1 MEQLNKM
8 SIQEVAIKQ
17 INNTKKVY
25 LLSPERMFSE
35 YNGEKENV
43 KNYYGRQLL
52 EMLQNA
58 EDAASKAK
66 GKKKVLIKLQE
77 NQLIIANTGHPFSEE
92 GLTSI
97 FHSHLSPKEV
107 QENQIGNKGLG
118 FRSILSWAN
127 KVTIK
132 SHDLCVAFSK
142 EYSKKVLDELLTDP
156 EFTSSYNK
164 LKDQLKKQTKEAPIS
179 TLVCPEVIAV
189 DTNKYA
195 AYSGFD
201 TIIQIDLKE
210 TAIKEVTYQIKK
222 DIDGEVLIFLNHL
235 ERIEL
240 NINGII
246 KTYDKETPDS
256 RVKLTTI
263 ENDVTQPD
271 RFWNINTQS
280 GHFEDIDRDY
290 QLSVAWKDELDEKK
304 DVIYSYF
311 RTKVPFHFS
320 GILHGT
326 FELNGDRN
334 DIINNEEGYN
344 QKLIGLIPDLIANTA
359 EKIANKETQVNYK
372 ALSFTIFD
380 NNILPKIIQESD
392 FENKLKDALQAKKI
406 FPTICNK
413 YISIE
418 DKPVYYKQDIFAKL
432 LPKDDFPAILI
443 CCEDEAT
450 INYLSIF
457 KISRYTFKTLCS
469 GISAKIKD
477 YSMEQYASLIKALID
492 YVDLD
497 KEEDKSK
504 LCLFFDSEFNPLPFN
519 DPIFLPANRTEYKLP
534 SEIGVQII
542 NEELANELKKILD
555 ANSYESLSLKLYNF
569 QIKTFDFNAIVE
581 LLIKYYHFEN
591 ANIEDIKKL
600 NQTIYRLYQNERPQ
614 SINWQGSAVPLITKN
629 KKIELA
635 NKLYFGNEYG
645 CSITETIYSYNK
657 NKLVNLPKE
666 YGIDD
671 SDFVNWKSY
680 LKWLGVAEF
689 PRKIQVDGTKEFAE
703 YSMKHYDFKISIDQY
718 RFNNLNDFK
727 NKLNEYS
734 EIKVTSIDDFDSIL
748 KNNNS
753 EKILSWLHLDIELFA
768 QIEKNK
774 EPTSSEIHFNFHHA
788 KFIKT
793 ISGNKIRNFLKWKL
807 SNTAWLNTKSGIKQ
821 SPRLCTTSTTITD
834 EFSPLIEKPNIDI
847 GATIFRSN
855 SIKRDKVDYLLNLV
869 GVNETISS
877 FTTNTLYSILS
888 KLPEIDP
895 EGKKAKSLYR
905 ELATNYEERNL
916 DTSDAEYKSF
926 LSKGMVF
933 CEKEGKNS
941 YEKANTVFYVDNKRY
956 GESVTNQFFTLEV
969 DRRRGKT
976 KIKKMFGVRPLED
989 LKLNL
994 IDQPNFHNLNG
1005 RFELE
1010 IEAFKPYV
1018 YVFRQNLDNTGKE
1031 KNLIKDVKFKLVN
1044 ALSVS
1049 LELENE
1055 NLEFDL
1061 SDYEYFY
1068 QSKNKTVFIK
1078 TPEYLDNEKK
1088 LKDDVNFCST
1098 ISEVFSA
1105 VIDVDAQRQQIREL
1119 FSKSATNRD
1128 NIIRAELDDENLE
1141 KLILAKEKL
1150 GIINDPKIQFW
1161 SAFVKCFP
1169 SKKIKQETNTD
1180 EILLEELK
1188 HHFPEE
1194 SEQIAVVIDGINYDN
1209 YNEEQSLRLIIKLL
1223 KKTGLSIESFNK
1235 YVYPS
1240 IDISEIYELD
1250 IKRIKEEKKREF
1262 KQAFYSSFINS
1273 EKDEKDFLEGINQY
1287 DSIKGNFKNIIDYNI
1302 EEDLSLRVQEL
1313 FQLDL
1318 SNVKYDYNF
1327 EEIYSNNKTK
1337 YETRAEEEQIFKEIA
1352 NQFLA
1357 ENLNLESLLY
1367 FEDEIENLIISLK
1380 EWAPTFG
1387 DGSPSSG
1394 NGLAK
1399 KKLRIGDSV
1408 LFYDD
1413 YSDLFHQ
1420 LETDF
1425 GNVEGGFQTNLSKIK
1440 IKRTETNITS
1450 SNGKGKSSNKKF
1462 KKPKKLKDELGFL
1475 GEYLVYKHLYETV
1488 KDKESIKWV
1497 SEYAK
1502 LAGVNLDGNDGRGY
1516 DIEYIPNDATYPR
1529 YVEVKVVGWENAF
1542 HITSNEI
1549 IEGEKLKRH
1558 YEIFLVRNI
1567 TNPENIS
1574 IEKIQGP
1581 FDYKGQK
1588 SFNDNDLF
1596 TVIND
1601 SFILKFEKTDE
1612 K

>member
-8 SIQEVAIKQ
+8 SMQEVAIKQ
-17 INNTKKVY
+17 INTTKKVY

-66 GKKKVLIKLQE
+66 GKKKVLIKFQE

-97 FHSHLSPKEV
+97 FHSHLSPKEA

-156 EFTSSYNK
+156 KFTSSYNK
-164 LKDQLKKQTKEAPIS
+164 LKKKTKEAPIS

-210 TAIKEVTYQIKK
+210 RAIKEVTHQIKK

-271 RFWNINTQS
+271 RFWNINTQT
-280 GHFEDIDRDY
+280 GHFEDIHRDY

-432 LPKDDFPAILI
+432 LPKDDFPDILI
-443 CCEDEAT
+443 CCEDEVI
-450 INYLSIF
+450 INYLSKF
-457 KISRYTFKTLCS
+457 ETSRYRFQTLCS

-492 YVDLD
+492 FVDLD
-497 KEEDKSK
+497 KEEDKNK

-519 DPIFLPANRTEYKLP
+519 NPIFLPANRTEYKLP

-542 NEELANELKKILD
+542 NEELADELKKILD
-555 ANSYESLSLKLYNF
+555 ANSYESLSLKLDNF

-600 NQTIYRLYQNERPQ
+600 NQTIYGLYQNERPQ

-666 YGIDD
+666 HGIDD

-774 EPTSSEIHFNFHHA
+774 EPTSSEIHFNFHKA

-807 SNTAWLNTKSGIKQ
+807 SNTPWLNTKSGIKQ
-821 SPRLCTTSTTITD
+821 SPRLCTTSATITD

-877 FTTNTLYSILS
+877 FTTKTLYSILS

-895 EGKKAKSLYR
+895 EGKKAKPLYR
-905 ELATNYEERNL
+905 ELATNYEEKNL

-933 CEKEGKNS
+933 CEKEGENS

-976 KIKKMFGVRPLED
+976 KIKKMFGVKPLED

-1005 RFELE
+1005 RFEQE

-1018 YVFRQNLDNTGKE
+1018 YVFRQNIDNTGKE

-1061 SDYEYFY
+1061 SDFEYFY

-1078 TPEYLDNEKK
+1078 TPEYLDEEKK

-1098 ISEVFSA
+1098 VAEVFSA
-1105 VIDVDAQRQQIREL
+1105 LIDVDAQRQQIREL
-1119 FSKSATNRD
+1119 FSKSSTNRD
-1128 NIIRAELDDENLE
+1128 DIIRAELDDKNLE
-1141 KLILAKEKL
+1141 KLILAKQKL
-1150 GIINDPKIQFW
+1150 GITNDPKIQFW

-1169 SKKIKQETNTD
+1169 SQKINRKNTTD

-1188 HHFPEE
+1188 HYFPDA
-1194 SEQIAVVIDGINYDN
+1194 SEQIAVVFDGINYDN

-1223 KKTGLSIESFNK
+1223 KKTVLSIKSFNE

-1240 IDISEIYELD
+1240 IDISEIYRLD
-1250 IKRIKEEKKREF
+1250 FKRIKDEKEKEF
-1262 KQAFYSSFINS
+1262 KQVFYSSFINS
-1273 EKDEKDFLEGINQY
+1273 EKDKTEFLKGINQY
-1287 DSIKGNFKNIIDYNI
+1287 ASIKGYSRNVIDYNV
-1302 EEDLSLRVQEL
+1302 EEDLISRVQEL

-1318 SNVKYDYNF
+1318 LNVKYDFNL
-1327 EEIYSNNKTK
+1327 EDIYLNNKAK
-1337 YETRAEEEQIFKEIA
+1337 YETGAEKEQISKEIA
-1352 NQFLA
+1352 YQFLV
-1357 ENLNLESLLY
+1357 ENQKSESLLF
-1367 FEDEIENLIISLK
+1367 FEGEIENLIISLK
-1380 EWAPTFG
+1380 EWAPTSSV
-1387 DGSPSSG
+1387 GSPSRG

-1399 KKLRIGDSV
+1399 KRLSIGNSAF
-1408 LFYDD
+1408 FYDD
-1413 YSDLFHQ
+1413 YSDLYHQ
-1420 LETDF
+1420 LKTGLDNGDF
-1425 GNVEGGFQTNLSKIK
+1425 QIDLSKIK
-1440 IKRTETNITS
+1440 IKKTETGDGK
-1450 SNGKGKSSNKKF
+1450 NGKGNSSKKNS
-1462 KKPKKLKDELGFL
+1462 KKPKKPKEDLGFL
-1475 GEYLVYKHLYETV
+1475 GEFLVYNHLRKTI
-1488 KDKESIKWV
+1488 KNKESIKWV
-1497 SEYAK
+1497 SAYAK
-1502 LAGVNLDGNDGRGY
+1502 SAEVNLDGKDGKGY
-1516 DIEYIPNDATYPR
+1516 DIEYIPNNAKHPR
-1529 YVEVKVVGWENAF
+1529 YVEVKVVGWDNAF

-1549 IEGEKLKRH
+1549 RHGETLKRH
-1558 YEIFLVRNI
+1558 YEIFIVRNI
-1567 TNPENIS
+1567 TDPENIS
-1574 IEKIQGP
+1574 IEIIQGP
-1581 FDYKGQK
+1581 FDYKGQD
-1588 SFNDNDLF
+1588 SFNENELF
-1596 TVIND
+1596 TVVND
-1601 SFILKFEKTDE
+1601 SFILKFEKTD
-1612 K
+1612 

>member
-8 SIQEVAIKQ
+8 SIQEVALEQ
-17 INNTKKVY
+17 INTTKDVY
-25 LLSPERMFSE
+25 LRSPVRMFSE

-43 KNYYGRQLL
+43 KNYNGRQLL

-58 EDAASKAK
+58 EDAASEAK
-66 GKKKVLIKLQE
+66 GMKKVLIKLQE

-97 FHSHLSPKEV
+97 FHSHFSPKEA
-107 QENQIGNKGLG
+107 QKNQIGNKGLG

-142 EYSKKVLDELLTDP
+142 EYSKKVLGELLTKP
-156 EFTSSYNK
+156 EFASKYNK
-164 LKDQLKKQTKEAPIS
+164 YNKQTKEAPIS
-179 TLVCPEVIAV
+179 TLVCPEVITV

-195 AYSGFD
+195 AYSEFD

-210 TAIKEVTYQIKK
+210 TALNEVIHQIGK

-240 NINGII
+240 NINGVI
-246 KTYDKETPDS
+246 KIYNKEKAPDS

-263 ENDVTQPD
+263 ENGVTQPEQ
-271 RFWNINTQS
+271 FWNINTLS
-280 GHFEDIDRDY
+280 DHFEDIDRDY

-311 RTKVPFHFS
+311 RTKVPFHFP

-334 DIINNEEGYN
+334 DIISDEEGYN
-344 QKLIGLIPDLIANTA
+344 KKLIGLIPDLIANSA
-359 EKIANKETQVNYK
+359 EKMANKETRVNYK

-380 NNILPKIIQESD
+380 NNILPNIIQESD
-392 FENKLKDALQAKKI
+392 FENKLEDALQAKKI

-418 DKPVYYKQDIFAKL
+418 DLPAYCEQDVFAKL
-432 LPKDDFPAILI
+432 LPKDDFPNLLI
-443 CCEDEAT
+443 CCEDEA
-450 INYLSIF
+450 IENYLSKF
-457 KISRYTFKTLCS
+457 ETTTYTFQSLCS
-469 GISAKIKD
+469 AISAKTKD

-492 YVDLD
+492 FVDLD

-519 DPIFLPANRTEYKLP
+519 NPIFLPSDGTEYKLP
-534 SEIGVQII
+534 SEIGIQII
-542 NEELANELKKILD
+542 HPELTEELKKILD
-555 ANSYESLSLKLYNF
+555 ANSYESLSFKLYKF
-569 QIKTFDFNAIVE
+569 QINNFDFNAIVE
-581 LLIKYYHFEN
+581 LLISHYHSKK
-591 ANIEDIKKL
+591 ARIGDITKL
-600 NQTIYRLYQNERPQ
+600 NQTIYGLYQNEK
-614 SINWQGSAVPLITKN
+614 SKSTNWQGVAVPLITKN

-635 NKLYFGNEYG
+635 NKLYFGKEYR
-645 CSITETIYSYNK
+645 CIITETIYSYNK
-657 NKLVNLPKE
+657 NKLVNSPKE

-680 LKWLGVAEF
+680 LKWLGVAEL
-689 PRKIQVDGTKEFAE
+689 PRKIQVYGTEEFAE
-703 YSMKHYDFKISIDQY
+703 YAMKHYNFKIPIDIY
-718 RFNNLNDFK
+718 HFKNFNEFK
-727 NKLNEYS
+727 NKLNGYS
-734 EIKVTSIDDFDSIL
+734 EIKVTSIDDFNLIL

-753 EKILSWLHLDIELFA
+753 ETILSWLNLDIELFA
-768 QIEKNK
+768 QIDEDNAK
-774 EPTSSEIHFNFHHA
+774 EPTSSEIHFDFHNA

-807 SNTAWLNTKSGIKQ
+807 SNTVWLITKSGIKQ
-821 SPRLCTTSTTITD
+821 SPRLCTSSATITD

-847 GATIFRSN
+847 DAPIFRSN
-855 SIKRDKVDYLLNLV
+855 NIRRDKVDYLLNLV
-869 GVNETISS
+869 GVNKTISS

-895 EGKKAKSLYR
+895 EGKKAKPLYR
-905 ELATNYEERNL
+905 ELATNYEEKNL

-933 CEKEGKNS
+933 CEKEGENS

-976 KIKKMFGVRPLED
+976 KIKKMFGVKPLQD

-994 IDQPNFHNLNG
+994 INQTIFHVLNG
-1005 RFELE
+1005 KFEQE

-1018 YVFRQNLDNTGKE
+1018 YVYRQDLDNTGKE

-1078 TPEYLDNEKK
+1078 TPEYLDDEKK

-1105 VIDVDAQRQQIREL
+1105 LIDVDAQRQQIREL

-1128 NIIRAELDDENLE
+1128 NIIRAELDDDNLE

-1209 YNEEQSLRLIIKLL
+1209 YNEEQSLRLIIELL

-1273 EKDEKDFLEGINQY
+1273 EKDKKDFLEGINQY
-1287 DSIKGNFKNIIDYNI
+1287 DSIKGNFKNVIDYNI

-1399 KKLRIGDSV
+1399 KRLRIGDSA

-1516 DIEYIPNDATYPR
+1516 DIEYIPKDATYPR